1 MEVSRRRVL
10 SGREGMLN
18 RDGNKNC
25 GKKDGF
31 AEGASRAGRR
41 DGGNRSRGG
50 GEKDSTQRGEKDEGQ
65 GSEGDAGGLHTAVA
79 VVEGDHGRAE
89 GRDHGEV
96 DRADREIVYSPLP
109 TQWAF
114 HNSKARFKGFSG
126 PIGSG
131 KSQALCQEALKLSY
145 LNPGRTGLIGA
156 PTYPMLRDA
165 TQAALLDVLSRNRI
179 PHDLNRAENFLVLR
193 ETRSKILFRAVEDF
207 ER

>member
-1 MEVSRRRVL
+1 MEVSWRRVL

-50 GEKDSTQRGEKDEGQ
+50 GEKDSTQRGEKDEGE

-96 DRADREIVYSPLP
+96 DRADREIVYSPLE
-109 TQWAF
+109 TQWKF
-114 HNSKARFKGFSG
+114 HDSKARFKGFSG

-131 KSQALCQEALKLSY
+131 T
-145 LNPGRTGLIGA
+145 R
-156 PTYPMLRDA
+156 PTLFVTRGFGIVIRFDCA
-165 TQAALLDVLSRNRI
+165 VWLAAGVWKFRGGVYSLAV
-179 PHDLNRAENFLVLR
+179 R
-193 ETRSKILFRAVEDF
+193 EC
-207 ER
+207 